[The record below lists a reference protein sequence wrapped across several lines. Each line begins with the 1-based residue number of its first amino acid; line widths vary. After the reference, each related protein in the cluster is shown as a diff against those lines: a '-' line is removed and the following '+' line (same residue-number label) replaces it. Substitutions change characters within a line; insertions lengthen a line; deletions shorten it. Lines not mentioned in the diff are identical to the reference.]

1 MEFGISTMRMVW
13 ILLTL
18 GTAILFIV
26 AMNYVL
32 ISISAMNRRAK
43 AIGVHKCSGANTGT
57 IFGMFLWE
65 TGVIMLS
72 SLLLVALLLFNFRE
86 PLEDMLDVS
95 LAGLFS
101 WENIWAPLSVIVI
114 LFMIGGMLP
123 GQLFARIPVTQV
135 FRRYTEGKKG
145 WKRPL
150 LFVQF
155 AGTSFIFGLLGLVLM
170 QSHYITNKERGFDYH
185 RVAYASG
192 VSFDSDAE
200 SDANRSVMLSLP
212 YVEDGACSGNLL
224 TDGLS
229 GEGVTTDNGQW
240 MSMRWVEFGK
250 DYAPFMKLEFAE
262 GKNMD
267 APGQILVNET
277 FLKMMHWEDKPIGRQ
292 VRNGDRIAGNI
303 VGELKDFATS
313 NAAYVAVQPMY
324 ATYLDRFSGN
334 IQLRLKEPFDD
345 NLKRLN
351 EDMEK
356 LFPTRDIVFSSFQK
370 VIDDQNSTVTDFRN
384 AALLAAITILFV
396 TLMGLIGYI
405 NDEIQRRSKEIAIRK
420 VNGAEASSI
429 LRLFSKDIFW
439 ISLPA
444 VFLGGLGAWYIGGV
458 WIEQFVEGVDFG
470 ICGFLLIACIVLLLI
485 IGCVVFKAWRIANE
499 NPVDSIKSE

>member
-1 MEFGISTMRMVW
+1 MGLPCKSV
-13 ILLTL
+13 
-18 GTAILFIV
+18 
-26 AMNYVL
+26 
-32 ISISAMNRRAK
+32 
-43 AIGVHKCSGANTGT
+43 GVT
-57 IFGMFLWE
+57 
-65 TGVIMLS
+65 
-72 SLLLVALLLFNFRE
+72 
-86 PLEDMLDVS
+86 
-95 LAGLFS
+95 
-101 WENIWAPLSVIVI
+101 
-114 LFMIGGMLP
+114 
-123 GQLFARIPVTQV
+123 
-135 FRRYTEGKKG
+135 
-145 WKRPL
+145 
-150 LFVQF
+150 LFVYLHL
-155 AGTSFIFGLLGLVLM
+155 SFLVNEGIHAFCQNSLFLFFVIKTDFSRLYGCRSLICICRYLELCTQL

-303 VGELKDFATS
+303 VGVLKDFATS

-420 VNGAEASSI
+420 VNGAEASNI
-429 LRLFSKDIFW
+429 LRLLVCDILYVS
-439 ISLPA
+439 IPSIL
-444 VFLGGLGAWYIGGV
+444 LGIVIAYFIGKAWL
-458 WIEQFVEGVDFG
+458 EQFAEQVDLNPLL
-470 ICGFLLIACIVLLLI
+470 FLATALVVAIIIVA
-485 IGCVVFKAWRIANE
+485 CVVLKAWHIANE
-499 NPVDSIKSE
+499 NPVNSIKSE